1 MSPYFVCIA
10 LPLSASH
17 CTLLYCTHPTMIFC
31 PQLENPSIFYAA
43 TNPLCPPLCPSLSKN
58 QEDMTA
64 EEILQ
69 QTMLEKRKEALRD
82 SLQICRDIDY
92 PVRCV

>member
-1 MSPYFVCIA
+1 MLYSTHEKNSLISYALTNLLSPSY
-10 LPLSASH
+10 
-17 CTLLYCTHPTMIFC
+17 
-31 PQLENPSIFYAA
+31 
-43 TNPLCPPLCPSLSKN
+43 SKN

-69 QTMLEKRKEALRD
+69 QTLLEKRKEALRD

-92 PVRCV
+92 PVRCVGSQSVSDCVCV